1 MAKLGSE
8 SGAMLLA
15 SVWRGWHDV
24 VDKCRQVRQH
34 AERIFAVSV
43 EGGLELVLHSCWGVW
58 RDARRDGKIERERG
72 RQKELAAKALLSMV
86 GDQDFLL
93 SQTCLSAWKEE
104 LVHVRR
110 AREQEESEL
119 RLHAEV
125 CGWDVPA

>member
-1 MAKLGSE
+1 MHPSMGDPL
-8 SGAMLLA
+8 
-15 SVWRGWHDV
+15 
-24 VDKCRQVRQH
+24 
-34 AERIFAVSV
+34 II
-43 EGGLELVLHSCWGVW
+43 EGFFHVVLHSCWGVW
-58 RDARRDGKIERERG
+58 RDARRDGKMERERG

-93 SQTCLSAWKEE
+93 SHTCLSAWKEE

-125 CGWDVPA
+125 RRYREKKEATLLDCMAKLGSESGAMLTRALMLKS